1 MLTSH
6 PSHSSHALRF
16 GRSQGVYHYAVE
28 KVWFF
33 MYHKIIAGHE
43 LTPGKTVKDH
53 IHVEGTELHVPHV
66 LLCGKQP
73 GPTVL
78 ISAGIHN
85 AEYVGIQAA
94 IELSNE
100 LNVEELHGNVILLPL
115 ANRSGFENRTMSMVY
130 EDGKNLNRVFP
141 GDREGSE
148 ADRLAHMLFEVFIKN
163 VDAYIDLHSGD
174 GYETLIPYVYYL
186 GDTPAEETARKMVA
200 CVDTK
205 YVVRSCCR
213 TGGAYNLA
221 SMYGI
226 PSVLIERGQLSLFSR
241 EEIEADKADVRNILR
256 CLGVLPGDAVIYPKT
271 QLLEYSEDA
280 PCTGCWYPEK
290 QPGDLLR
297 QGEKLGEIR
306 DYFGNVLNTEYAPQD
321 GVLLHQCASLNILEK
336 GPMVTY
342 GVPTYDL
349 I

>member
-1 MLTSH
+1 M
-6 PSHSSHALRF
+6 AC
-16 GRSQGVYHYAVE
+16 
-28 KVWFF
+28 KV
-33 MYHKIIAGHE
+33 IAGHE

-66 LLCGKQP
+66 LLCGERP

-100 LNVEELHGNVILLPL
+100 LDVKELRGNVVILPL
-115 ANRSGFENRTMSMVY
+115 INRSGFENRTMSRVF

-174 GYETLIPYVYYL
+174 GYETLTPFAYYL
-186 GDTPAEETARKMVA
+186 GDTPAEETAKRMIA
-200 CVDTK
+200 CVNTK
-205 YVVRSCCR
+205 YYVRSRCR

-221 SMYGI
+221 SVHGV

-241 EEIEADKADVRNILR
+241 DEIEADKADVRNILR
-256 CLGVLPGDAVIYPKT
+256 VLGVLDGKWTSYPK
-271 QLLEYSEDA
+271 QALLEYGDEA

-290 QPGDLLR
+290 RVGDSFR
-297 QGEKLGEIR
+297 KGEKLGEIR
-306 DYFGNVLNTEYAPQD
+306 DYFGRSLFTEYAPTD
-321 GVLLHQCASLNILEK
+321 GVLLYQCSSLNIIEK
-336 GPMVTY
+336 GPMVNY
-342 GVPTYDL
+342 GVPTDDP
-349 I
+349 

>member
-1 MLTSH
+1 M
-6 PSHSSHALRF
+6 
-16 GRSQGVYHYAVE
+16 
-28 KVWFF
+28 
-33 MYHKIIAGHE
+33 MYKSIAGHE

-53 IHVEGTELHVPHV
+53 IHVEGTELRVPHV
-66 LLCGKQP
+66 LLCGERP

-94 IELSNE
+94 IELSGE
-100 LNVEELHGNVILLPL
+100 LDVKELRGNVILLPL
-115 ANRSGFENRTMSMVY
+115 ANRSGFENRTMSMVF

-148 ADRLAHMLFEVFIKN
+148 ADRLANMLFEVFIRN

-174 GYETLIPYVYYL
+174 GYETLVPYCYYL
-186 GDTPAEETARKMVA
+186 GDTPAEATARKMVA
-200 CVDTK
+200 CVNTK
-205 YVVRSCCR
+205 YCVRSRCR

-221 SMYGI
+221 SIYGI

-241 EEIEADKADVRNILR
+241 EEIEADKSDVRNILR
-256 CLGVLPGDAVIYPKT
+256 ALGVLPGEAINYPKT
-271 QLLEYSEDA
+271 QLLEYSDDA
-280 PCTGCWYPEK
+280 PFTGCWYPEK
-290 QPGDLLR
+290 RPGDFF
-297 QGEKLGEIR
+297 QKGEKLGEIR
-306 DYFGNVLNTEYAPQD
+306 DYFGRSLFTEFAPQD

-342 GVPTYDL
+342 GVPTDA
-349 I
+349 

>member
-1 MLTSH
+1 MQVKS
-6 PSHSSHALRF
+6 
-16 GRSQGVYHYAVE
+16 
-28 KVWFF
+28 
-33 MYHKIIAGHE
+33 IAGHE

-100 LNVEELHGNVILLPL
+100 LDVSELRGNVILLPL

-148 ADRLAHMLFEVFIKN
+148 ADKLAHMLFEVFIRN

-174 GYETLIPYVYYL
+174 GYEALIPYAYYL
-186 GDTPAEETARKMVA
+186 RDTPAEETAKAMIE
-200 CVDTK
+200 CVNVK
-205 YVVRSCCR
+205 YVVRSRCR

-221 SMYGI
+221 SVHGI

-256 CLGVLPGDAVIYPKT
+256 CLGVLPGEAMRYSKT
-271 QLLEYSEDA
+271 QLLEYSDAA

-290 QPGDLLR
+290 KVGDIFR
-297 QGEKLGEIR
+297 KGEKLGEIR
-306 DYFGNVLNTEYAPQD
+306 DYCGRSLFVEYAPDD
-321 GVLLHQCASLNILEK
+321 GVLLHQCASLNIIEK

-342 GVPTYDL
+342 GVPTDNSF
-349 I
+349 

>member
-1 MLTSH
+1 MK
-6 PSHSSHALRF
+6 
-16 GRSQGVYHYAVE
+16 GRT
-28 KVWFF
+28 
-33 MYHKIIAGHE
+33 IAGHE

-66 LLCGKQP
+66 LLCGEQP

-100 LNVEELHGNVILLPL
+100 LDVRDLHGNVIILPL
-115 ANRSGFENRTMSMVY
+115 ANRSGFENRTMSMVF

-174 GYETLIPYVYYL
+174 GYETLMPFAYYL
-186 GDTPAEETARKMVA
+186 GDTPAEETARRMIA
-200 CVDTK
+200 CVNTK
-205 YVVRSCCR
+205 YYVRSRCR

-221 SMYGI
+221 SLHGV

-256 CLGVLPGDAVIYPKT
+256 CLGVLEGEWTSYPK
-271 QLLEYSEDA
+271 QALLEYGDAA

-290 QPGDLLR
+290 KAGETFR
-297 QGEKLGEIR
+297 KGEKLGEIR
-306 DYFGNVLNTEYAPQD
+306 DYFGRSLFTAFAPVD
-321 GVLLHQCASLNILEK
+321 GVLLYQCSSLNIIEK
-336 GPMVTY
+336 GPMVSY
-342 GVPTYDL
+342 GVPIDDPGRE
-349 I
+349 

>member
-1 MLTSH
+1 MTVKS
-6 PSHSSHALRF
+6 
-16 GRSQGVYHYAVE
+16 
-28 KVWFF
+28 
-33 MYHKIIAGHE
+33 IAGHE

-53 IHVEGTELHVPHV
+53 VHVEGTELHVPHV
-66 LLCGKQP
+66 LLCGQQS

-100 LNVEELHGNVILLPL
+100 LDVKELRGNVILLPL

-141 GDREGSE
+141 GNREGSE
-148 ADRLAHMLFEVFIKN
+148 ADRLAAMLFEGFIQK

-174 GYETLIPYVYYL
+174 GYETLIPYAYYL
-186 GDTPAEETARKMVA
+186 GDTPAEETAKRMVA
-200 CVDTK
+200 CVNTQ
-205 YVVRSCCR
+205 YYVRSRCR

-221 SMYGI
+221 SVHGI
-226 PSVLIERGQLSLFSR
+226 PSVLIERGQLGLFSR

-256 CLGVLPGDAVIYPKT
+256 CLGVLPGEAICYPKT
-271 QLLEYSEDA
+271 QLLEYSDDA
-280 PCTGCWYPEK
+280 PFTGCWYPEK
-290 QPGDLLR
+290 QPGDLFR
-297 QGEKLGEIR
+297 KGDKLGEIR
-306 DYFGNVLNTEYAPQD
+306 DYFGRSLFTEFAPRD

-342 GVPTYDL
+342 GVPIND
-349 I
+349 